1 MAGTTHSVC
10 ESTSESHL
18 CIRSPKIQHFSAP
31 NGVSVMPLTPLRRLL
46 SQPMS
51 LWGTRLCRLSLV
63 LGSRTAKITQLG
75 CLTEIHFGR
84 TFSHDT
90 DATEQPRP
98 GEKTYENRTSLLA
111 ALAGVRHAI
120 HSRCLPIRCNALGP
134 CRPDVCFGPHPL
146 GKPCLSSRSRRA
158 KPRNRSSIQ

>member
-31 NGVSVMPLTPLRRLL
+31 NGVSVMHLTPLRRLL
-46 SQPMS
+46 SRPMS

-90 DATEQPRP
+90 DAT
-98 GEKTYENRTSLLA
+98 
-111 ALAGVRHAI
+111 
-120 HSRCLPIRCNALGP
+120 
-134 CRPDVCFGPHPL
+134 
-146 GKPCLSSRSRRA
+146 SSRVQE
-158 KPRNRSSIQ
+158 RNA

>member
-18 CIRSPKIQHFSAP
+18 CIRSPKIQHFRAP

-51 LWGTRLCRLSLV
+51 PMGNSFVPTIS
-63 LGSRTAKITQLG
+63 GSWQQKVKITQLG

-90 DATEQPRP
+90 DAT
-98 GEKTYENRTSLLA
+98 
-111 ALAGVRHAI
+111 
-120 HSRCLPIRCNALGP
+120 
-134 CRPDVCFGPHPL
+134 
-146 GKPCLSSRSRRA
+146 SSRVHERKRIPTA
-158 KPRNRSSIQ
+158 